1 MKAIKNNIQ
10 SIMSELIQANLEI
23 CNAESGIQEIQ
34 TAAEKI
40 EQNTKDI
47 IDLCDQFLL

>member
-10 SIMSELIQANLEI
+10 EIMSELIQAKLET

-40 EQNTKDI
+40 GQNTEKI
-47 IDLCDQFLL
+47 IALCDQFQL